1 MAAKGCIAR
10 RNLALCRYDEM
21 SASPRHSSLWEHP
34 LTLADDLILPAT
46 RMKVM
51 YLLLVLGFLPVLLL
65 LATDRFAMLARL
77 SAWTGLVLAG
87 LPTLAI
93 LTNRRAR
100 PSSLAGLSLMIT
112 LCYFLATLH
121 EERLLLRW
129 GEARITESS
138 VSLAMIYAAL
148 SIPVLQLGAGLC
160 GSLGIPKLLPRLSLP
175 LSDRALLGG
184 GLLIVGWSLL
194 FDVLRLR
201 GVVPRQQQLISVLS
215 ILAPIDL
222 GYAMVLIPSLRPGKQ
237 RLGLLFWSLTFVSS
251 LVALMSGSLAPM
263 VQPLLVYLLGWLLVR
278 RRLRVW
284 PIVLGVLAV
293 LLFQPVKGEF
303 RAKVW
308 DREVRLSLVERAQL
322 FVDLSARHWLGG
334 ETAPTVD
341 RERSVKVAA
350 ARTASAL
357 QLAHIIEMTPAAIP
371 HQLGKTYRYFRYTL
385 LPRVFFP
392 DKPSAQYADVWAAV
406 MYGYTTPTG
415 TAHVMVGL
423 PQLAESYINF
433 GFVGGLLVVL
443 LVGFLLRIAD
453 EIFAH
458 RHAGTGALA
467 LFLFFSQQVMRT
479 FEGSA
484 GQFWGGVLQ
493 QFGLYALVLFLY
505 GALLRAAQPRLSSVP
520 TSV

>member
-1 MAAKGCIAR
+1 
-10 RNLALCRYDEM
+10 M
-21 SASPRHSSLWEHP
+21 SSAQRHSPLWNHP
-34 LTLADDLILPAT
+34 LKLPSDLLLPAT
-46 RMKVM
+46 RLRVA
-51 YLLLVLGFLPVLLL
+51 YLLLVLGLLPVLLL
-65 LATDRFAMLARL
+65 LATDRFSFLARL
-77 SAWTGLVLAG
+77 AAWIGLVLAG
-87 LPTLAI
+87 LPTVTL

-100 PSSLAGLSLMIT
+100 PSSVAGLSLMIT
-112 LCYFLATLH
+112 LCYFLAVLH

-129 GEARITESS
+129 GEARITESA
-138 VSLAMIYAAL
+138 VTLAMVYAAL
-148 SIPVLQLGAGLC
+148 SIPVLQLGWWLC
-160 GSLGIPKLLPRLSLP
+160 GTLGAPRLLPRLRLP
-175 LSDRALLGG
+175 LSERALLMGG
-184 GLLIVGWSLL
+184 VAIVGWSLL
-194 FDVLRLR
+194 FDLLRMR
-201 GVVPRQQQLISVLS
+201 GLVPRSQQLISVLS
-215 ILAPIDL
+215 VLAPIDL
-222 GYAMVLIPSLRPGKQ
+222 GYAMVLLPSLRPG
-237 RLGLLFWSLTFVSS
+237 RESLGWLFWGLTAASS

-263 VQPLLVYLLGWLLVR
+263 VQPLLVYLLGWLLIR

-284 PIVLGVLAV
+284 PIVLGMLAV

-322 FVDLSARHWLGG
+322 FLDLSARHWLGG

-341 RERSVKVAA
+341 RERSLKVAA

-357 QLAHIIEMTPAAIP
+357 QLSHIIEMTPAAIP
-371 HQLGKTYRYFRYTL
+371 HQGGNTYRYFRYTL

-433 GFVGGLLVVL
+433 GFAGGLVVVL
-443 LVGFLLRIAD
+443 LVGLLLRIAD

-458 RHAGTGALA
+458 PEAGTGALA
-467 LFLFFSQQVMRT
+467 LYLFFAQQVMRT

-493 QFGLYALVLFLY
+493 QFGLYALLLWFY
-505 GALLRAAQPRLSSVP
+505 GALVRSAQAKVRLPAPLSSVP
-520 TSV
+520 TKV